1 MRLAIITSNTFFGE
15 SLKSLL
21 QDYNFENGIS
31 LILEDFSLENI
42 EELDVIVS
50 DYKLD
55 QFINL
60 IQKTKMQKNKLKD
73 IEKIFITEKEFELL
87 PKNNI
92 YLQRPFRFI
101 ELVEV
106 LYSTFERLKSKRE
119 NKKTLGYISFIIPDR
134 KLIYKDKKNVDLTG
148 KESDIIVSLLNSSDR
163 GITKEEV
170 MSQVWMLNPNM
181 ETHTFETH
189 LFRLRKKIKENLL
202 LNNFIVN
209 KKGRYYLNREL
220 IGKEN

>member
-21 QDYNFENGIS
+21 QDYNFENGIR
-31 LILEDFSLENI
+31 LILKDYSLESS
-42 EELDVIVS
+42 EEFDVIVS
-50 DYKLD
+50 DYKLG
-55 QFINL
+55 QFKNFL
-60 IQKTKMQKNKLKD
+60 QKTKIQKNKLKEV
-73 IEKIFITEKEFELL
+73 EKILITEKEFELL

-119 NKKTLGYISFIIPDR
+119 NKKTLGCISFIISER
-134 KLIYKDKKNVDLTG
+134 KLFYKDKKTVDLTE
-148 KESDIIVSLLNSSDR
+148 KESDIIISLLNASNR

-202 LNNFIVN
+202 INNFIMN
-209 KKGRYYLNREL
+209 IKGRYYLNSEL
-220 IGKEN
+220 TGKEN

>member
-55 QFINL
+55 QFINF
-60 IQKTKMQKNKLKD
+60 IQKTKMQKNKLKE

-119 NKKTLGYISFIIPDR
+119 NKKTLGDISFIILDR
-134 KLIYKDKKNVDLTG
+134 KIN
-148 KESDIIVSLLNSSDR
+148 
-163 GITKEEV
+163 
-170 MSQVWMLNPNM
+170 
-181 ETHTFETH
+181 
-189 LFRLRKKIKENLL
+189 
-202 LNNFIVN
+202 
-209 KKGRYYLNREL
+209 
-220 IGKEN
+220 

>member
-73 IEKIFITEKEFELL
+73 IEKIFITEK
-87 PKNNI
+87 
-92 YLQRPFRFI
+92 
-101 ELVEV
+101 
-106 LYSTFERLKSKRE
+106 
-119 NKKTLGYISFIIPDR
+119 
-134 KLIYKDKKNVDLTG
+134 
-148 KESDIIVSLLNSSDR
+148 
-163 GITKEEV
+163 
-170 MSQVWMLNPNM
+170 
-181 ETHTFETH
+181 
-189 LFRLRKKIKENLL
+189 
-202 LNNFIVN
+202 
-209 KKGRYYLNREL
+209 
-220 IGKEN
+220 